1 MKKSFL
7 TLLSLFISFCS
18 VGSDERTITDLDE
31 STTEVS
37 EISNNQTVNNIDR
50 DIKYFI
56 ASTVSNEHEEMLKE
70 WVLRAERLYFSRST
84 AIVDNLYPIYIVQLD
99 RDNAQSAFEL
109 EKIFCQFLEDE
120 HKKPF
125 RWDGYDASRCADNE
139 WSQEEYERD
148 GFFVQPNGDVAGS
161 AIMSIRQ
168 RDGYSLFLSR
178 THDLPEHA
186 SSMGFVT
193 LHEMFHIFQNS
204 HITSTDDYDEQR
216 IINGRKS
223 GDNPDHDV
231 PWWHEGVT
239 VYFSYIDYARETNDP
254 SWFKDEMECTLFCDK
269 DRYGNKSR
277 LQVYRESGIK
287 LNNIR
292 YDENPE
298 PIDSQIGY
306 EVGAWFVAYLVEEHG
321 EEKVINIYSLLDEYG
336 FEEAF
341 IMQFGKDYR
350 SYLDEFD
357 KFLDLPKENILN
369 ILESS

>member
-37 EISNNQTVNNIDR
+37 EISNNQTVNNIDG

-70 WVLRAERLYFSRST
+70 WVIRAERLYFSRST

-99 RDNAQSAFEL
+99 RDNAQSALEL

-186 SSMGFVT
+186 SS
-193 LHEMFHIFQNS
+193 LSLIHI
-204 HITSTDDYDEQR
+204 
-216 IINGRKS
+216 
-223 GDNPDHDV
+223 
-231 PWWHEGVT
+231 
-239 VYFSYIDYARETNDP
+239 
-254 SWFKDEMECTLFCDK
+254 
-269 DRYGNKSR
+269 
-277 LQVYRESGIK
+277 
-287 LNNIR
+287 
-292 YDENPE
+292 
-298 PIDSQIGY
+298 
-306 EVGAWFVAYLVEEHG
+306 
-321 EEKVINIYSLLDEYG
+321 
-336 FEEAF
+336 
-341 IMQFGKDYR
+341 
-350 SYLDEFD
+350 
-357 KFLDLPKENILN
+357 
-369 ILESS
+369 